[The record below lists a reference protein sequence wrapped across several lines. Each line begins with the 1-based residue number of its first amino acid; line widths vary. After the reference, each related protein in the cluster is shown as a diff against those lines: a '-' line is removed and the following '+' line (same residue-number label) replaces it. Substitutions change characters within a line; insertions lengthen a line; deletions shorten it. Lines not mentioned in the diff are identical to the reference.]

1 MNCEV
6 TNMVLIYGSVLH
18 MMLSIRFLYNAV
30 WLNLTPLILLCSDGC
45 CALMHHRCICGYV
58 SYKNRTENIV
68 CVVSLFDLYTCNK
81 GVIDRG
87 H

>member
-6 TNMVLIYGSVLH
+6 TNMVLIYGSVLRT
-18 MMLSIRFLYNAV
+18 MLSIQFSYDVV
-30 WLNLTPLILLCSDGC
+30 WLNLTPLILLCSDGSR
-45 CALMHHRCICGYV
+45 ALMHHRCICGCL
-58 SYKNRTENIV
+58 SYKNHIENIV

-87 H
+87 P